1 MDLRE
6 NKAEQMLQ
14 EYVARERG
22 RSVKVQLKGTDETL
36 NRPKTHIL
44 HFNLTKAVSYA
55 AAAAILLFLKKLLL
69 YQQETKV
76 YGYMNH
82 KPVTDKQQAIDLT
95 QQMFDELAVADGKMA
110 EEILTDLFKL

>member
-1 MDLRE
+1 MDLKE

-36 NRPKTHIL
+36 NRPKPRTL
-44 HFNLTKAVSYA
+44 RFNPAKAASYA
-55 AAAAILLFLKKLLL
+55 AAVAIPVIVGAMLL
-69 YQQETKV
+69 YNQETKV
-76 YGYMNH
+76 YGYINH

-95 QQMFDELAVADGKMA
+95 QQMFDELAIADGKAA
-110 EEILTDLFKL
+110 EDIFTDLFKL

>member
-55 AAAAILLFLKKLLL
+55 AAAAIPVILGAMLL
-69 YQQETKV
+69 YNQETKV
-76 YGYMNH
+76 YGYINH
-82 KPVTDKQQAIDLT
+82 TPITDKQQAIDLT
-95 QQMFDELAVADGKMA
+95 QQMFDELAVADGKTA

>member
-55 AAAAILLFLKKLLL
+55 AAAAIPVILGAMLL
-69 YQQETKV
+69 YNQETKV
-76 YGYMNH
+76 YGYINH
-82 KPVTDKQQAIDLT
+82 TPITDKQQAIDLT

>member
-6 NKAEQMLQ
+6 NKAEQILQ

-36 NRPKTHIL
+36 NRPKPHKL
-44 HFNLTKAVSYA
+44 HFNLAKAASYA
-55 AAAAILLFLKKLLL
+55 AAVAIPAIIGGMLL
-69 YQQETKV
+69 YQQEPKV

-95 QQMFDELAVADGKMA
+95 QQMFDELAVADGKTA

>member
-6 NKAEQMLQ
+6 NKAEQILQ
-14 EYVARERG
+14 EYAARERG
-22 RSVKVQLKGTDETL
+22 RSVKVQLKGTKEPL
-36 NRPKTHIL
+36 NRPKPHTL
-44 HFNLTKAVSYA
+44 HFNLAKAASYA
-55 AAAAILLFLKKLLL
+55 AAVAIIGAMLL

-95 QQMFDELAVADGKMA
+95 QQMFDELAVADGKTA

>member
-1 MDLRE
+1 MDLKE
-6 NKAEQMLQ
+6 NRAEQMLQ

-36 NRPKTHIL
+36 NRPKPRTL
-44 HFNLTKAVSYA
+44 RFNMAKTAGYA
-55 AAAAILLFLKKLLL
+55 AAVAIPAIIGGMLL
-69 YQQETKV
+69 YQQEPKV

-95 QQMFDELAVADGKMA
+95 QQMFDELAVADGKTA

>member
-1 MDLRE
+1 MDLKE
-6 NKAEQMLQ
+6 NRAEQMLQ

-36 NRPKTHIL
+36 NRPKPHKL
-44 HFNLTKAVSYA
+44 HFNLAKAASYA
-55 AAAAILLFLKKLLL
+55 TAVAIPAIIGGMLL
-69 YQQETKV
+69 YQQEPKV

-95 QQMFDELAVADGKMA
+95 QQMFDELAVADGKTA

>member
-14 EYVARERG
+14 EYVARERD
-22 RSVKVQLKGTDETL
+22 RSVKVQLKGTKEPL
-36 NRPKTHIL
+36 NRPKPHKL
-44 HFNLTKAVSYA
+44 HCNLAKA
-55 AAAAILLFLKKLLL
+55 AAVAIPAIIGAMLL
-69 YQQETKV
+69 YQQEPKV

-95 QQMFDELAVADGKMA
+95 QQMFDELAVADRKTA